1 MSIRLRPYDD
11 DDLPQYMQW
20 LAREHV
26 KPWFEP
32 LSARLSEM
40 QHRHD
45 EYAYMR
51 HRIIL
56 AYETP
61 IGFCQ
66 YYAYW
71 LSGETWHG
79 NIPPQGTYSIDY
91 LIGETDYLHKGLG
104 TETIRLLETEISEQ
118 PDAKRI
124 IVQPE
129 AKNHASCGAL
139 LSAGFRYNA
148 ENRLYLLEL

>member
-1 MSIRLRPYDD
+1 MSIRLRSYED
-11 DDLPQYMQW
+11 DDLPQVMIWFAQ
-20 LAREHV
+20 EHV
-26 KPWFEP
+26 RQWFEP
-32 LSARLSEM
+32 LSARLFEM

-45 EYAYMR
+45 QYAYMR

-56 AYETP
+56 AQETP

-66 YYAYW
+66 HYAYW
-71 LSGETWHG
+71 LSGEIWHG
-79 NIPPQGTYSIDY
+79 NIPPEGTYSIDY

-104 TETIRLLETEISEQ
+104 TETIRLLEAEIRDQ
-118 PDAKRI
+118 PEAKRI

-129 AKNHASCGAL
+129 TENHASCGAL
-139 LSAGFRYNA
+139 LSAGFQYNE